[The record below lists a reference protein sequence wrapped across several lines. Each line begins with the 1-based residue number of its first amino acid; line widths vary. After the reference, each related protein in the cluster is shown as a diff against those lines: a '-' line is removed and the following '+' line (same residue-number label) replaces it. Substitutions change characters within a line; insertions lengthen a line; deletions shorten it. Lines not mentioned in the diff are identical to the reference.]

1 MNQERD
7 KLFDMNVASEVS
19 SDNLVSW
26 GDALPILI
34 VLVFAAGLG
43 LFAIGMMMREWAWLS
58 QWDDELED
66 YDSDIEIVSSQQGGK
81 TVIQAKNCD

>member
-1 MNQERD
+1 LF
-7 KLFDMNVASEVS
+7 LFDSKILVNELS
-19 SDNLVSW
+19 SGDLVGW

-34 VLVFAAGLG
+34 VLVFATGLG

-66 YDSDIEIVSSQQGGK
+66 YDSDIEIVSSQ
-81 TVIQAKNCD
+81 

>member
-1 MNQERD
+1 M
-7 KLFDMNVASEVS
+7 FDMNVASEVS

-58 QWDDELED
+58 QWDEELED
-66 YDSDIEIVSSQQGGK
+66 YDSDIEIVSSQ
-81 TVIQAKNCD
+81 

>member
-1 MNQERD
+1 M
-7 KLFDMNVASEVS
+7 FDMNVASEVS

-66 YDSDIEIVSSQQGGK
+66 YDSDIEIVTSQ
-81 TVIQAKNCD
+81 

>member
-1 MNQERD
+1 MLD
-7 KLFDMNVASEVS
+7 LYVASEVS

-34 VLVFAAGLG
+34 VLVFATGLG

-66 YDSDIEIVSSQQGGK
+66 YDSDIEIVSSQ
-81 TVIQAKNCD
+81 

>member
-1 MNQERD
+1 M
-7 KLFDMNVASEVS
+7 FDMNVASEVA

-34 VLVFAAGLG
+34 VLVFATGLG

-66 YDSDIEIVSSQQGGK
+66 YDSDIEIVSSQ
-81 TVIQAKNCD
+81 